1 MGSSM
6 DTTASEPEA
15 FKPEASVPAGTN
27 GRSPTPY
34 PKEVV
39 NKHSDNPNLATPRRW
54 RLQTGRWRTWRWRG
68 WQVKYAYLPGT
79 GELSTRPPIL
89 AVHGFGASI
98 GHWRNNF
105 DVWGQSG
112 DVFALDLVGF
122 GGSDKPP
129 TDYSGTLWVSQVTA
143 FLDEVVGEAA
153 ILVGNSIGSAIAMTV
168 ADQCR
173 REGNPRRVAAVI
185 ALSLPDTAARAEM
198 IPALLL
204 PMVSF
209 MERVVAN
216 PPLLKTIFYWVRR
229 PSVIRKW
236 VGIAYPD
243 KTAIDD
249 DLVEI
254 LSDPPQEPGTAEAF
268 VRILRG
274 MSSPTFTPSMKP
286 VLAASNIPVLVL
298 WGSSDA
304 MIPPALARGFEG
316 LNPLV
321 TVRSLDGLGH
331 CPHDEAPKIINPM
344 ILNWIAETISSSPAS
359 SSAAPV
365 PVP

>member
-1 MGSSM
+1 
-6 DTTASEPEA
+6 
-15 FKPEASVPAGTN
+15 
-27 GRSPTPY
+27 GRSALLPQDAVKKQSKSQSSTTP
-34 PKEVV
+34 
-39 NKHSDNPNLATPRRW
+39 SQW
-54 RLQTGRWRTWRWRG
+54 RLRTGRWRTWQWRG

-79 GELSTRPPIL
+79 GEMSTRPPIV

-98 GHWRNNF
+98 GHWRGNF
-105 DVWGQSG
+105 DVWARSG
-112 DVFALDLVGF
+112 AVFAIDLVGF

-168 ADQCR
+168 ADQSR
-173 REGNPRRVAAVI
+173 REENISRVAAVI
-185 ALSLPDTAARAEM
+185 ALSLPDTAARADM
-198 IPALLL
+198 IPAPLL
-204 PMVSF
+204 PVVSF

-216 PPLLKTIFYWVRR
+216 PPLLKAIFYWVRR

-254 LSDPPQEPGTAEAF
+254 LSAPPQEPGTAEAF

-274 MSSPTFTPSMKP
+274 MSSPTFTPPMKP
-286 VLAASNIPVLVL
+286 VLAASTVPVLVL
-298 WGSSDA
+298 WGSNDA
-304 MIPPALARGFEG
+304 MIPPSLAKGFEG

-321 TVRSLDGLGH
+321 KVRSLDGLGH
-331 CPHDEAPKIINPM
+331 CPHDEAPNIINPM
-344 ILNWIAETISSSPAS
+344 VLNWIAETISSSSPS
-359 SSAAPV
+359 PSAAPV

>member
-1 MGSSM
+1 M
-6 DTTASEPEA
+6 TQTIEVQAQ
-15 FKPEASVPAGTN
+15 
-27 GRSPTPY
+27 RSPTA
-34 PKEVV
+34 PKTGP
-39 NKHSDNPNLATPRRW
+39 KSW
-54 RLQTGRWRTWRWRG
+54 RLQTGRWREWQWRG
-68 WQVKYAYLPGT
+68 WRVKYAYLPGDRD
-79 GELSTRPPIL
+79 GNSKAMRPPIV
-89 AVHGFGASI
+89 AIHGFGASI
-98 GHWRNNF
+98 GHWRHNF
-105 DVWGQSG
+105 NVWAESG
-112 DVFALDLVGF
+112 PVYALDLVGF
-122 GGSDKPP
+122 GGSEKPP

-143 FLDEVVGEAA
+143 FLDQVVGQTA
-153 ILVGNSIGSAIAMTV
+153 ILIGNSIGSAIAMTV
-168 ADQCR
+168 ADQSR
-173 REGNPRRVAAVI
+173 RSGNISRVAAVI
-185 ALSLPDTAARAEM
+185 ALSLPDTSARADM
-198 IPALLL
+198 IPAPLL
-204 PMVSF
+204 PVVSF

-286 VLAASNIPVLVL
+286 VLAASTIPVLIL
-298 WGSSDA
+298 WGSGDR
-304 MIPPALARGFEG
+304 MIPPFLAKSFAG

-331 CPHDEAPKIINPM
+331 CPHDEAPDIINS
-344 ILNWIAETISSSPAS
+344 IVLNWIKDCAG
-359 SSAAPV
+359 
-365 PVP
+365 